1 MSDYLNMMR
10 NMSRRYCTTVRSPE
24 IRQKNGQIGQPSD
37 LNCPTKHLLQKS
49 IYPTFGHKLSESIE
63 KIVELF
69 PVITQFIFTIQ
80 YALVSLGKDFLVLEL
95 QWVIEFKKIPRLFYK
110 TLSHIYGKK
119 IHKKDGN

>member
-1 MSDYLNMMR
+1 MA
-10 NMSRRYCTTVRSPE
+10 
-24 IRQKNGQIGQPSD
+24 KIGQPSD

-63 KIVELF
+63 KIFELF

-95 QWVIEFKKIPRLFYK
+95 QWVIEFTKIPRPFYK
-110 TLSHIYGKK
+110 TLSHIYSKK
-119 IHKKDGN
+119 YTRTETENTNNGIYCPRKKNPGLGIRRNF

>member
-1 MSDYLNMMR
+1 MA
-10 NMSRRYCTTVRSPE
+10 
-24 IRQKNGQIGQPSD
+24 KIGQPSD

-63 KIVELF
+63 KIFELF

-95 QWVIEFKKIPRLFYK
+95 QWVIEFTKITRPFYK
-110 TLSHIYGKK
+110 TLSHIYSKKYPRRTETEKKKTGFIVPGKK
-119 IHKKDGN
+119 NPGLGICRNVK